1 VTRFRTAGDV
11 LLNPTVSIAY
21 VNFNGDGAMGEA
33 FLILEGN
40 ESVFNIGFRKVTNGG
55 IVDIYNNGILQIA
68 GVDLYAAANADYI
81 VNLTNV
87 SLEAGRNTVKFV
99 INGKNGASSGY
110 NAAIYRVSAQ
120 KP

>member
-11 LLNPTVSIAY
+11 LLNPTASIAY
-21 VNFNGDGAMGEA
+21 VTFSGDGAMGEA

-40 ESVFNIGFRKVTNGG
+40 ESVFNIGLRRVPNGG
-55 IVDIYNNGILQIA
+55 IVDIYNNEILQIA
-68 GVDLYAAANADYI
+68 GVDLYAAANTDYI

-87 SLEAGRNTVKFV
+87 QVGAGRNTVKFV

-110 NAAIYRVSAQ
+110 SGNISRVSAQ